1 MDRLGLNP
9 GFLAA
14 QLPFFLCTCAL
25 PIFSLMI
32 LVWIYRDARN
42 RGENGA
48 LWIIIL
54 LIGNILGL
62 IVWFIV
68 RPPLIQYAQDNYQN
82 PDYDVATDTQ
92 DSEMP

>member
-1 MDRLGLNP
+1 VPHIGLNP

-14 QLPFFLCTCAL
+14 QIPFLLCTCAL

-32 LVWIYRDARN
+32 LAWVYRDARS

-62 IVWFIV
+62 ILWFVV
-68 RPPLIQYAQDNYQN
+68 RPPRIQYTQDNYQN
-82 PDYDVATDTQ
+82 SGYDQGVDTQ
-92 DSEMP
+92 DNYLP